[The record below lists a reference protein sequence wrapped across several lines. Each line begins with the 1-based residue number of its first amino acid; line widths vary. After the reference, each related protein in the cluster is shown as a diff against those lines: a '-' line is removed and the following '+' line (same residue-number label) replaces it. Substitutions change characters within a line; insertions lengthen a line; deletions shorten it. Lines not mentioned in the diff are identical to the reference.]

1 MTRTIQRPVALAISA
16 ALIGAGLMVAAPA
29 FALGGMSLPPGVT
42 VTNAGTLASP
52 DYTVTIDC
60 AVVPGN
66 LSYDYDTQFD
76 SVYLPVGADDV
87 VTVETTNCFEGYPRV
102 DNYDERRVSAQFTA
116 LDGPTAG
123 TPQIRGIA
131 WDDDSPFVALTGNDY
146 AVGPNTRFE
155 VQSGED
161 NYFVVAVPLAVEVAD
176 PLGTLVDEF
185 DMVLASDATSGMV
198 VADES
203 EYFDDV
209 EEELLLGGVA
219 GCGIFPG
226 NHYYEAVE
234 LTVTSA
240 GRYAFR
246 IAELSPA
253 SNAVDYSQPDR
264 VLTDP
269 FLAVYTSFVPAS
281 AHGGVIACND
291 DADLDEF
298 SDYNLTSSGTMMSDR
313 YSQLEVDLQPGTYTL
328 VLTSYGDAARFE
340 PGMAPAVD
348 VATDKA
354 MLTPAALGENEAASI
369 EMWHDPAQLAATGP
383 SPVSGGM
390 LAVGLALM
398 AFGGLA
404 FASRRVWSRA

>member
-1 MTRTIQRPVALAISA
+1 MTRTIHRPMALAISA
-16 ALIGAGLMVAAPA
+16 TLIGAGLMVAAPA
-29 FALGGMSLPPGVT
+29 FAVGGMSLPLGVT

-52 DYTVTIDC
+52 DYTVTVDC

-66 LSYDYDTQFD
+66 GNYDYDTQYD
-76 SVYLPVGADDV
+76 SIYLPVGAADA
-87 VTVETTNCFEGYPRV
+87 VTVETTNCFDAYPRI
-102 DNYDERRVSAQFTA
+102 DNTDETRVTAQFTP
-116 LDGPTAG
+116 LDGPGAG
-123 TPQIRGIA
+123 TPQLVDVD
-131 WDDDSPFVALTGNDY
+131 WVDGNYIPMTATDY
-146 AVGPNTRFE
+146 AVGPNTTFE

-161 NYFVVAVPLAVEVAD
+161 NYFVVTVPLAVEVAD

-185 DMVLASDATSGMV
+185 DMVLAADATSGMV

-203 EYFDDV
+203 EYYDEA
-209 EEELLLGGVA
+209 EEDLLLGGVE
-219 GCGIFPG
+219 GCDIIPG

-253 SNAVDYSQPDR
+253 SNDLDYSQPDR

-269 FLAVYTSFVPAS
+269 FLAVYTSFAPAS

-298 SDYNLTSSGTMMSDR
+298 SSYNLTSTGTMMSDR

-328 VLTSYGDAARFE
+328 VLTSYGDADRFA
-340 PGMAPAVD
+340 PGMAPATEAD
-348 VATDKA
+348 SDKS
-354 MLTPAALGENEAASI
+354 MLTPAALGENETASI
-369 EMWHDPAQLAATGP
+369 EMWVDPAQLAATGP

-390 LAVGLALM
+390 LAAGLALM
-398 AFGGLA
+398 ALGGLA